1 MKVPGNASAATV
13 YPPLRPGEPRRMY
26 ISNIAPTATD
36 EEIRALV
43 RDIVP
48 YRRIRVIRNIRHGL
62 CARFAFV
69 DIEPDREQDFI
80 ARLDGFVFFGRHLG
94 VLRVLSRPDR
104 PGPDGV

>member
-1 MKVPGNASAATV
+1 MMATGDAPAITND
-13 YPPLRPGEPRRMY
+13 PPLRPGEPRRMY

-48 YRRIRVIRNIRHGL
+48 YRRIRVIRNMRHGL

-69 DIEPDREQDFI
+69 DIEPDHEQRLI
-80 ARLDGFVFFGRHLG
+80 ARLDGAMFFGRPLG
-94 VLRVLSRPDR
+94 VLRVLTRPDR